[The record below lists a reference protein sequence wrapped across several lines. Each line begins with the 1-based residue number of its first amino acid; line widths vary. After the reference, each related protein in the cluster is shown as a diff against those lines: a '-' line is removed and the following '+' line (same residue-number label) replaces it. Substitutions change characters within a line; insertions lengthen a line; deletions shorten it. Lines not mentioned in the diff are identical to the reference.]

1 MALTVQKK
9 LELAGDLAKVQPL
22 LQRLHLVEQPKKRFG
37 GRGIILV
44 VSVISAIGAVTAV
57 ALLWRRARLDVA
69 VADELAVADD
79 SDDLESDFSIE
90 DLPAE
95 DALPTT
101 A

>member
-9 LELAGDLAKVQPL
+9 LELTGDLAKVQPL

-44 VSVISAIGAVTAV
+44 VSVIGAIGAVTAV
-57 ALLWRRARLDVA
+57 AGFWRRGRVDAA
-69 VADELAVADD
+69 IADD
-79 SDDLESDFSIE
+79 IDGLEADLPVE
-90 DLPAE
+90 DSLPAE
-95 DALPTT
+95 DAFPTT